1 MYQISN
7 TSQRILEKMLGLS
20 YQEIIDMDYE
30 EEISYI
36 QKKNHRKLI
45 FSNQPNRRKCR
56 YGNYLLAKGRIRTID
71 QAEKDLSKIL

>member
-45 FSNQPNRRKCR
+45 FSNQPNRRKF
-56 YGNYLLAKGRIRTID
+56 
-71 QAEKDLSKIL
+71 